1 MDSKLGKTVVESATL
16 VAISAGVGYI
26 CKKFFKTSVTNDPSN
41 SIENYG
47 KWVFVL
53 SASLYA
59 RDYLQKE
66 KIIPS

>member
-16 VAISAGVGYI
+16 IGVAAGVGYI
-26 CKKFFKTSVTNDPSN
+26 AKKFLKTSFTNDPSN

-47 KWVFVL
+47 KWVAVL

-59 RDYLQKE
+59 RDYLKKE
-66 KIIPS
+66 KIIPD

>member
-1 MDSKLGKTVVESATL
+1 MDSKLGKTVVEASTL

-26 CKKFFKTSVTNDPSN
+26 CKKFLKTSVTNDPSN

-47 KWVFVL
+47 KFTAVL
-53 SASLYA
+53 VGSLYI

-66 KIIPS
+66 KILPA

>member
-16 VAISAGVGYI
+16 IGVAAGVGYI
-26 CKKFFKTSVTNDPSN
+26 CKKFLKTSVTNDPSN

-59 RDYLQKE
+59 RDYLKKE
-66 KIIPS
+66 KIIPD